1 MKRRLSQR
9 SVELEAELQQTVRK
23 VFEKMLLEQEA
34 LGE

>member
-1 MKRRLSQR
+1 
-9 SVELEAELQQTVRK
+9 VELEAELQQTVRK